1 MLQTTDEWNWN
12 DKEYLEVLS
21 KLLKVAFLVVLW
33 RNNFAGGK
41 EGISDL
47 TEGRRYIIQVLSLV
61 ISALSQNVSLH
72 LMFSVKYPHLYWVID
87 KYISAFQ
94 RIRHLEKLLIVFA
107 IRALLITIYAQ

>member
-1 MLQTTDEWNWN
+1 MLKTADEWNWN

-21 KLLKVAFLVVLW
+21 KLLKVASLVMLW

-41 EGISDL
+41 KGIGDL
-47 TEGRRYIIQVLSLV
+47 NKGRRCIIQVLSLV
-61 ISALSQNVSLH
+61 ILALKQNVSLY
-72 LMFSVKYPHLYWVID
+72 LMFSVKYPHLYCVID

-94 RIRHLEKLLIVFA
+94 RKRHLEKLLIVFA